1 MIRGDHLEFHE
12 KLQELRKSRNHTQ
25 EELAEELY
33 VSRTAI
39 SKWESGR
46 GYPSIDSLKTISG
59 FFSILID
66 ELLSA
71 DALVSIAEKENRSN
85 IQRICDVLFGT
96 VDLIGILLALLPL
109 YSRQMDNSVI
119 AVNLWE
125 FKPANGWICII
136 CWLLIVAFVL
146 LGIAKMVL
154 NHMCIDNGKNAITIS
169 SLLISMTA
177 VLYFSMIR
185 ETYCVVIVF
194 LQLMIKGG
202 LLFYAIGLDKL
213 PFGYYNMK

>member
-1 MIRGDHLEFHE
+1 MEFHE
-12 KLQELRKSRNHTQ
+12 KLQELRKSRNLTQ

-46 GYPSIDSLKTISG
+46 GYPSIDSLKAISG
-59 FFSILID
+59 FFSISID

-71 DALVSIAEKENRSN
+71 DALVSIAENENRSN

-96 VDLIGILLALLPL
+96 VDLTGILLALLPL

-119 AVNLWE
+119 TVNLWN
-125 FKPANGWICII
+125 FKPENNWISII

-146 LGIAKMVL
+146 PGIVKIVL
-154 NHMCIDNGKNAITIS
+154 NYMHIDKGKDIITIS
-169 SLLISMTA
+169 SVLISMTA

-202 LLFYAIGLDKL
+202 LLFYSIGKV
-213 PFGYYNMK
+213 GIKERKS

>member
-1 MIRGDHLEFHE
+1 MEFYE
-12 KLQELRKSRNHTQ
+12 KLQELRKSRNLTQ
-25 EELAEELY
+25 EELAEALY

-46 GYPSIDSLKTISG
+46 GYPSIDSLKAISG
-59 FFSILID
+59 FFSISID

-71 DALVSIAEKENRSN
+71 HALVSIAENENRSN

-119 AVNLWE
+119 AVNLWN
-125 FKPANGWICII
+125 FKPENNWISII
-136 CWLLIVAFVL
+136 CLVLIVAFVL
-146 LGIAKMVL
+146 LGIVKIVL
-154 NHMCIDNGKNAITIS
+154 NYMHIDKGKDIITIS
-169 SLLISMTA
+169 SVLISMIA

-202 LLFYAIGLDKL
+202 LFFYAIGKV
-213 PFGYYNMK
+213 GMKERKDA

>member
-12 KLQELRKSRNHTQ
+12 KLQELRKIRNLTQ

>member
-1 MIRGDHLEFHE
+1 MEFHE
-12 KLQELRKSRNHTQ
+12 KLQELRKSRNLTQ

-46 GYPSIDSLKTISG
+46 GYPSIDSLKAISG
-59 FFSILID
+59 FFSISID

-71 DALVSIAEKENRSN
+71 HALVSIAENENRSN

-119 AVNLWE
+119 AVNLWN
-125 FKPANGWICII
+125 FKPENNWISII
-136 CWLLIVAFVL
+136 CLVLIVAFVL
-146 LGIAKMVL
+146 LGIVKIVL
-154 NHMCIDNGKNAITIS
+154 NYMHIDKGKDIITIS
-169 SLLISMTA
+169 SVLISMIA

-202 LLFYAIGLDKL
+202 LFFYAIGKV
-213 PFGYYNMK
+213 GMKERKDA

>member
-1 MIRGDHLEFHE
+1 MEFHE
-12 KLQELRKSRNHTQ
+12 KLQELRKSRNLTQ
-25 EELAEELY
+25 EELAEALY

-46 GYPSIDSLKTISG
+46 GYPSIDSLKAISG
-59 FFSILID
+59 FFSISID

-71 DALVSIAEKENRSN
+71 HALVSIAENENRSN

-119 AVNLWE
+119 AVNLWN
-125 FKPANGWICII
+125 FKPENNWISII
-136 CWLLIVAFVL
+136 CLVLIVAFVL
-146 LGIAKMVL
+146 LGIVKIVL
-154 NHMCIDNGKNAITIS
+154 NYMHIDKGKDIITIS
-169 SLLISMTA
+169 SVLISMIA

-202 LLFYAIGLDKL
+202 LLFYAIGKV
-213 PFGYYNMK
+213 GMKERKDA

>member
-1 MIRGDHLEFHE
+1 MEFHE
-12 KLQELRKSRNHTQ
+12 KLQELRKSRNLTQ

-202 LLFYAIGLDKL
+202 LLFMLLDL
-213 PFGYYNMK
+213 TSYLLVTII

>member
-1 MIRGDHLEFHE
+1 MEFHE
-12 KLQELRKSRNHTQ
+12 KLQELRKSRNLTQ

-33 VSRTAI
+33 ISRTAI

-46 GYPSIDSLKTISG
+46 GYPSIDSLKAISG
-59 FFSILID
+59 FFSISID

-109 YSRQMDNSVI
+109 YSRRMDNSVI

-125 FKPANGWICII
+125 FKPVNGWICII

-146 LGIAKMVL
+146 LGIVKIVL
-154 NHMCIDNGKNAITIS
+154 NHMYIDNGKNAITIS
-169 SLLISMTA
+169 SVLISMTA

-202 LLFYAIGLDKL
+202 LLFYAIGKV
-213 PFGYYNMK
+213 GMKERKDA

>member
-12 KLQELRKSRNHTQ
+12 KLQELRKSRNLTQ

-177 VLYFSMIR
+177 GLYFSMIR

>member
-1 MIRGDHLEFHE
+1 MEFHE
-12 KLQELRKSRNHTQ
+12 KLQELRKSRNLTQ

-46 GYPSIDSLKTISG
+46 GYPSIDSLKAIAG
-59 FFSILID
+59 FFSISID

-96 VDLIGILLALLPL
+96 VDFIGILLALLPL

-213 PFGYYNMK
+213 PNGYYNIK

>member
-1 MIRGDHLEFHE
+1 MEFHE
-12 KLQELRKSRNHTQ
+12 KLQELRKSRNLTQ

-185 ETYCVVIVF
+185 ETYCFVIVF

>member
-1 MIRGDHLEFHE
+1 MEFHE
-12 KLQELRKSRNHTQ
+12 KLQELRKSRNLTQ

-46 GYPSIDSLKTISG
+46 GYPSIDSLKAISG
-59 FFSILID
+59 FFSISID

-119 AVNLWE
+119 AVNLWN
-125 FKPANGWICII
+125 FKPENNWNGKSIYIILGIILVSLYCVGWIIFWKEDSVRKSLYLSILPSLLFIESAVVCGNLQ
-136 CWLLIVAFVL
+136 LLIFAVL
-146 LGIAKMVL
+146 FAPCHILISYM
-154 NHMCIDNGKNAITIS
+154 NAI
-169 SLLISMTA
+169 
-177 VLYFSMIR
+177 
-185 ETYCVVIVF
+185 
-194 LQLMIKGG
+194 
-202 LLFYAIGLDKL
+202 
-213 PFGYYNMK
+213 MK